1 MIYVFLI
8 TVLSVEGNSNLL
20 MLGLARLGQSPH
32 YTMIHII
39 IYLLRYLWSHI
50 FFP

>member
-8 TVLSVEGNSNLL
+8 TVLSVVGNSNHL
-20 MLGLARLGQSPH
+20 MHGLARLGQLLR

-39 IYLLRYLWSHI
+39 IYLLR
-50 FFP
+50 

>member
-8 TVLSVEGNSNLL
+8 TVLSVEGISDLL
-20 MLGLARLGQSPH
+20 MLGLVRLGQLLL

-39 IYLLRYLWSHI
+39 IYLLRYLWLQI